1 MRRMRL
7 EINHY
12 GITSFTITKLNK
24 DVISLAKEVTKR
36 VSLVE
41 LFYDLVFVYMVS
53 RATEILH
60 HVQNGIVNLPTLA
73 IFALV
78 MIIFINSWMVQMV
91 FTNRYG
97 KSSITNII
105 FSFVDM
111 AIILYMSNTFTV
123 TFDQHLSTFFT
134 AAGLLSLTLCLQY
147 LIVYWKT
154 ERQVDRQITRAF
166 SSILAFRAL
175 TLFVGGFFPNHVGI
189 AIALGG
195 VIISWIAPAFTGKYT
210 RHNPIIFSHLVERL
224 TALIIV
230 MFGETI
236 INIAGYFTR
245 SSFSP
250 QSIMIFVTVAALFF
264 TYIVEFD
271 HLIEERQTNQTGN
284 LMIYLHYFVLFG
296 LSLITVALKF
306 IDEPEIHPTFSVT
319 CLYLGLTLFY
329 VGLAISN
336 YYNKF
341 KVTKPIV
348 ACFVIIT
355 AIGFGISLCNPT
367 FTLIVET
374 VVAVTLINAIV
385 LTGFNIRRVRD

>member
-1 MRRMRL
+1 MPRRSWL
-7 EINHY
+7 N
-12 GITSFTITKLNK
+12 SNFTIFELNK
-24 DVISLAKEVTKR
+24 DVISLTKEVTKQ

-60 HVQNGIVNLPTLA
+60 HVQNGIVKLPTLA
-73 IFALV
+73 VFALV

-123 TFDQHLSTFFT
+123 TFDQHLSTFFI

-147 LIVYWKT
+147 LIAYWKS
-154 ERQVDRQITRAF
+154 EREVDRQITRAF
-166 SSILAFRAL
+166 STILAFRAL
-175 TLFVGGFFPNHVGI
+175 TLFIGGLFPNHVGI
-189 AIALGG
+189 MIALGG

-245 SSFSP
+245 SSFSL
-250 QSIMIFVTVAALFF
+250 QSIMIFITVAALFF

-271 HLIEERQTNQTGN
+271 HLIEERQANQTGN
-284 LMIYLHYFVLFG
+284 LMIYLHYFILFG
-296 LSLITVALKF
+296 LSLITIALKF
-306 IDEPEIHPTFSVT
+306 IDEPEIHPAFSVT

-329 VGLAISN
+329 IGLAISN

-355 AIGFGISLCNPT
+355 AIGFSISLCNPT
-367 FTLIVET
+367 FTLIVAIL
-374 VVAVTLINAIV
+374 VAVTLINAIV
-385 LTGFNIRRVRD
+385 LTGFNIRKVREQN